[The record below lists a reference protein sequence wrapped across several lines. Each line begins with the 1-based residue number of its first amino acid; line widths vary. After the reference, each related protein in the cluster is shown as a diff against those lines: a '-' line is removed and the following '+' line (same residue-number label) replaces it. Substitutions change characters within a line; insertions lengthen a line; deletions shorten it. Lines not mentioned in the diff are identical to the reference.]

1 MTKQANRT
9 EKLDIRLTP
18 KAKRTLQAAAIA
30 ERRKVSEFVLESA
43 LARAPEETLAN
54 RQRFSLDAERWTAFL
69 EALDAPPRDLPRVR
83 RLFEEPPLRER
94 LGLGCK
100 RSGGRCRK
108 QMTDFRIEKIAP
120 HHAVEGFDCGTE
132 ALNRYLIRFALVN
145 QRASTGQTYWDWRMT
160 R

>member
-43 LARAPEETLAN
+43 LARAEETLAE
-54 RQRFSLDAERWTAFL
+54 RQRFGLDAECWGAFL

-83 RLFEEPPLRER
+83 RLFEKPGPFENRS
-94 LGLGCK
+94 K
-100 RSGGRCRK
+100 RRSSSPEGGSAAK
-108 QMTDFRIEKIAP
+108 
-120 HHAVEGFDCGTE
+120 
-132 ALNRYLIRFALVN
+132 
-145 QRASTGQTYWDWRMT
+145 
-160 R
+160 